1 MKRLNKIILVLFLS
15 LMSFTVHKFYIS
27 ITQIDYIKEE
37 KALQITMRFFIDD
50 VERTLQNRYD
60 IELSLAT
67 DEENGKTDYYLQK
80 YLHQK
85 FEITISGETQKL
97 NFLGKEYTNDHILI
111 YLEITDVENIDQM
124 EIQNSMLIEE
134 FSEQENYI
142 KININSIKNT
152 FILKKGNDKEMLK
165 F

>member
-67 DEENGKTDYYLQK
+67 DEENEKTDYYLQK